1 MPICQ
6 RLSGAIYPR
15 LKLLVDSASEFIF
28 FGTYSLSVD
37 RSILSKIIRKK
48 QENQNLLAACLLPP
62 PTDFILWDFSIRNR
76 ILQAYGLT
84 SLNQIEFA
92 RIMAVNPQPAY
103 SVLDSLWTQRR
114 PNSFQRGLLAHVEKI
129 AELYQ
134 NQVIIFLEPNMHAKF
149 VASESDI
156 YEGSGNLTYFGLRV
170 NVEVYNFYPRNAAH
184 GRVYQYAISSYVNFL
199 RNYLADFVN
208 WKSGQHYLSN
218 ARQLGSQ
225 IEQIADQFDV
235 RFNPKVTQEKIDA
248 VTEAR
253 EQLLVLRSKLWQLPG
268 HKLLLKLDFSLS
280 RASFI
285 AQNVVSKLWR
295 LLGKKIEEN
304 NASEIMKDLETVNH
318 AVKGVAPVLKES
330 EAKMH
335 ENESWYE
342 IEHLERT
349 LADANRFKE
358 YLAKFEKELASEE

>member
-15 LKLLVDSASEFIF
+15 LKRLVDTANEFIF

-37 RSILSKIIRKK
+37 RSILSKIIKKK

-103 SVLDSLWTQRR
+103 SVLDSILTQRG
-114 PNSFQRGLLAHVEKI
+114 PNSFQRSLLAHLEKI

-134 NQVIIFLEPNMHAKF
+134 NQVITFLEPNMHAKF
-149 VASESDI
+149 VASESDV

-170 NVEVYNFYPRNAAH
+170 NVEVYNFYPRTAAG
-184 GRVYQYAISSYVNFL
+184 GRVYQYAISSYVDFL
-199 RNYLADFVN
+199 RSYLTDFVN

-218 ARQLGSQ
+218 ASQLGAQ
-225 IEQIADQFDV
+225 VEQIATQFNV
-235 RFNPKVTQEKIDA
+235 RFNPRVTQEKID
-248 VTEAR
+248 VLTEAR
-253 EQLLVLRSKLWQLPG
+253 EQLLVSRSELWQLPG

-280 RASFI
+280 QASFI
-285 AQNVVSKLWR
+285 AQTVVSKLWG
-295 LLGKKIEEN
+295 LLDKEIEKN
-304 NASEIMKDLETVNH
+304 KASEIMKDLETVYY
-318 AVKGVAPVLKES
+318 AIKGVATILRELK
-330 EAKMH
+330 AKMY

-342 IEHLERT
+342 IEHLQRDLT
-349 LADANRFKE
+349 DANKFKE
-358 YLAKFEKELASEE
+358 YLAKFEKGLSPEE